1 VKFVRELLSNIK
13 LDIKQQIVWKEFE
26 DYIDSY
32 ETLGTY
38 TDSNN
43 DTIGVIAVKLRR
55 STSRDRASTMQR
67 NFIAKYLETGH
78 NAALVAF
85 YGDDPTDWRFSFVKL
100 EYHLEEDEKGNA
112 KPAPSL
118 TSPKRYSFLVGKIEP
133 SHTAQSRFLEL
144 LTLHDPNL
152 TISKIEAAF
161 SVEKV
166 TIEFFEK
173 YKGLFLELE
182 ESLNKIVKQ
191 NGDLAKE
198 FNKKGISTVDF
209 TKKLLGQIVFI
220 YFLQKKGWLG
230 IEKDET
236 GKFKEWGTGPKDF
249 LKRLYNKD
257 VVDYNN
263 FFNDILE
270 PLFYEALAKDRV
282 TENDY
287 YSRFRCKIPF
297 LNGGLFEP
305 LGGYNWTDIDI
316 LLDDK
321 IFGKIIETFN
331 SYNFTVKEDEPLE
344 KEVAIDPE
352 MLGKVFENLLE
363 IKDRKSKGSYYTPR
377 EIVYYMCQE
386 SLINYLENKTGIDK
400 KQIENFIHNGE
411 ISDQIRDIKKKVDI
425 LLKNIKIVDPAIG
438 SGAFPVGMMTEIVKA
453 RSVLTKFFP
462 KEEQSERLTYNF
474 KRECIENSLYGV
486 DIDPGAV
493 DIARLRLW
501 LSLIVDETDI
511 HKIKP
516 LPNLDYKI
524 MCGNSLLDEFEGVKL
539 FDEGL
544 LGETKKENNLEI
556 KNIEEVVE
564 RLYQELGK
572 IKTGKMKD
580 DGRSREIKQAI
591 NKLKKKK
598 QKLMAEPK
606 REGYNGSLF
615 EVKKIKESQKKLKEI
630 KALHKQFFNEHD
642 RRKKIE
648 LRTEIEKRDWE
659 FIEETLKEQGNEEAM
674 KKLEQIKKTRS
685 KPFFLWKL
693 YFSDIFQEN
702 GGFDICI
709 ANPPYIGEKGH
720 KEIFKSLAQTE
731 LGRKFY
737 QGRMDLF
744 YFFFHLAIDL
754 GKINSQISFITT
766 NYYLTATYAKKLRQ
780 DFRERTIIKKLIN
793 FNELKIFKSALG
805 QHNII
810 TILEKGQNKNSIAQT
825 CFTRRQDIATPGILQ
840 KILYSKDTET
850 DYFEVA
856 QKDLYDGDELYIRIM
871 GGVKNLN
878 NPFHKILDKVQKQGD
893 SLGIIC
899 NINQGIISGADKVS
913 KSMLLKLHLKE
924 NLGDGIFVLDDSEI
938 DKLNLNQQDAK
949 ILKPWFKN
957 SDIKKYYTNI
967 KTHYIVIII
976 FSNGYMHFAIFLY

>member
-1 VKFVRELLSNIK
+1 
-13 LDIKQQIVWKEFE
+13 
-26 DYIDSY
+26 
-32 ETLGTY
+32 
-38 TDSNN
+38 
-43 DTIGVIAVKLRR
+43 
-55 STSRDRASTMQR
+55 
-67 NFIAKYLETGH
+67 
-78 NAALVAF
+78 
-85 YGDDPTDWRFSFVKL
+85 
-100 EYHLEEDEKGNA
+100 
-112 KPAPSL
+112 
-118 TSPKRYSFLVGKIEP
+118 
-133 SHTAQSRFLEL
+133 
-144 LTLHDPNL
+144 
-152 TISKIEAAF
+152 
-161 SVEKV
+161 
-166 TIEFFEK
+166 
-173 YKGLFLELE
+173 
-182 ESLNKIVKQ
+182 
-191 NGDLAKE
+191 
-198 FNKKGISTVDF
+198 
-209 TKKLLGQIVFI
+209 
-220 YFLQKKGWLG
+220 
-230 IEKDET
+230 
-236 GKFKEWGTGPKDF
+236 
-249 LKRLYNKD
+249 
-257 VVDYNN
+257 
-263 FFNDILE
+263 
-270 PLFYEALAKDRV
+270 
-282 TENDY
+282 
-287 YSRFRCKIPF
+287 
-297 LNGGLFEP
+297 
-305 LGGYNWTDIDI
+305 
-316 LLDDK
+316 
-321 IFGKIIETFN
+321 
-331 SYNFTVKEDEPLE
+331 
-344 KEVAIDPE
+344 
-352 MLGKVFENLLE
+352 
-363 IKDRKSKGSYYTPR
+363 
-377 EIVYYMCQE
+377 MCQE

-709 ANPPYIGEKGH
+709 ANPPYIGEKEH

-967 KTHYIVIII
+967 KTHKRVIYNNNDLKNIPPKIFEHLSKFEDYLSKRREFLNGKRPFWQLHWGREEKIFESPKIVVPQRSKSNVFGYNELPWYASADVYFITKKNNSLSLKYILSLLNSKVYYIWLYYKGKRKGEMLELYQRPLSEIPIKKIDEKEQKPFIELVDKILFITKDEDYLNNLEKQAKVKTLEKNIDQLVYELYRVTPDEIKVIED
-976 FSNGYMHFAIFLY
+976 FCDKK